1 MKIEKL
7 KKLKSGK
14 YKIEFEDHS
23 SLNLYDEV
31 ILKNNLLFHKE
42 VDNDLLNKLYDD
54 NNHYDYYNKVLKYIL
69 YKMRSTYEIYEYMKK
84 LNIPNEQQEEII
96 DKLKEN
102 HLLDDKTY
110 VKAYINDKIHLTDN
124 GPYKIKNELLKYN
137 IEESL
142 IEEEF
147 SNYDFELFEEKVRKI
162 ISKKIAS
169 NKNDSSY
176 KMKQKLL
183 NYLINLGYDREMILA
198 SINNLE
204 FNNSGVVKKEYDK
217 LLKKLSK
224 KYEGQELLCQIK
236 NKLYQKGFSIDD
248 INEVI

>member
-14 YKIEFEDHS
+14 YKVEFEDHS

-31 ILKNNLLFHKE
+31 ILKNNLLFNKD
-42 VDNDLLNKLYDD
+42 VDNHLLNKLYDD
-54 NNHYDYYNKVLKYIL
+54 NNRYDYYNKVLKYII

-102 HLLDDKTY
+102 HLLNDRAY
-110 VKAYINDKIHLTDN
+110 VKAYINDKVHLTDN
-124 GPYKIKNELLKYN
+124 GPYKIKNELLKHN
-137 IEESL
+137 IEESF
-142 IEEEF
+142 IEEEL
-147 SNYDFELFEEKVRKI
+147 SNYDSELFEEKLKRI

-169 NKNDSSY
+169 NKKDSSY

-183 NYLINLGYDREMILA
+183 NYLINLGYDREMIITN
-198 SINNLE
+198 INSLE
-204 FNNSGVVKKEYDK
+204 YNNSGIIKKEYDK

-224 KYEGQELLCQIK
+224 KYEGQELIYQIK
-236 NKLYQKGFSIDD
+236 NKLYQKGFSADD